1 MLLLILK
8 LSQRLT
14 LRLKVLAGVTLSRQ
28 PQKSC
33 PHLGSANDPF
43 NHGPS
48 AADDHRC
55 YLYMQ
60 RDRIDLLHQKSFCL
74 STAHHNCPWLMIRR
88 PDAPPPLKQ
97 RLPGLVGAFPR
108 AAVGALAACMR
119 RTPSLAGAAGRRLAP
134 AAAGTVRA
142 FATAMRATG
151 HLLMSLGS
159 LIDRGVG
166 FVAQAIANVVKDVI
180 GSGFA
185 ARALLGLLAA
195 LWFVIRAP
203 FRVGA
208 SLAMA
213 IAHAGRAAAGRRQAR
228 RAEQAAMSAPELQP
242 MAAAQ
247 EPEPVETA
255 PSQQPA
261 ILPVYL
267 QELLTDAFPELDT
280 TAAAAQAPAA
290 PSFTAHVDEV
300 EVISERLKAPLARF
314 EELVARLDELVS
326 EGVSAL
332 DRGQDN
338 LAYELFLKATQQPA
352 NMVDK
357 AADPALRNQHTSLM
371 TRAWFWRA
379 KTAETV
385 EEVVQTL
392 EEALRYDP
400 NNLQIEAHL
409 AWARQRLEREQR
421 LERVDEMPLKPVV
434 AGPGEPS
441 RRSRV
446 LGSLGEAI
454 RLVGGIAALAL
465 AALWMTTA
473 LLPALTRV
481 LANLP
486 PADQALVQ
494 RFVLTLNAA
503 ALPGQGH
510 LPLPM
515 LHYDLG
521 LSLPFVMAFSFVF
534 TARGLMD
541 GDGWARTTGL
551 LLAGVGGWL
560 CAAAVTNPDAS
571 RLGLALCVG
580 IIIAAVVGRF
590 DAPKVMPRASAGY

>member
-1 MLLLILK
+1 
-8 LSQRLT
+8 
-14 LRLKVLAGVTLSRQ
+14 
-28 PQKSC
+28 
-33 PHLGSANDPF
+33 
-43 NHGPS
+43 
-48 AADDHRC
+48 
-55 YLYMQ
+55 
-60 RDRIDLLHQKSFCL
+60 
-74 STAHHNCPWLMIRR
+74 
-88 PDAPPPLKQ
+88 
-97 RLPGLVGAFPR
+97 
-108 AAVGALAACMR
+108 
-119 RTPSLAGAAGRRLAP
+119 
-134 AAAGTVRA
+134 
-142 FATAMRATG
+142 
-151 HLLMSLGS
+151 MSLGS

-213 IAHAGRAAAGRRQAR
+213 IAQAGRAAAGRRQAR

-314 EELVARLDELVS
+314 EELVARLEELVS

-434 AGPGEPS
+434 TRPGESS
-441 RRSRV
+441 RGSRV
-446 LGSLGEAI
+446 LSSLGEAI
-454 RLVGGIAALAL
+454 RLVGGVAALAL

-590 DAPKVMPRASAGY
+590 DSPRVMPRASAGY